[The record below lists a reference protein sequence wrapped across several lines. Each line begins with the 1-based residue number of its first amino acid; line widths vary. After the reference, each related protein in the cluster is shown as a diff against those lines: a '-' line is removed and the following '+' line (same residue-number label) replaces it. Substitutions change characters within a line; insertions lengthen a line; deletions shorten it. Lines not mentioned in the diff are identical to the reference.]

1 MISNGMEDAT
11 SEYCPMRKKAKPPR
25 DLGHC
30 LPGLL
35 TFIQREE
42 AECLWSRRKEQSPYL
57 AQLRSRSAT
66 DKLTRQGLGMLGH
79 RCRNDLIVHEKRLLR
94 G

>member
-1 MISNGMEDAT
+1 
-11 SEYCPMRKKAKPPR
+11 MRKKAKSPR
-25 DLGHC
+25 DLGHR
-30 LPGLL
+30 LPGSL

-57 AQLRSRSAT
+57 VQSRSRSAT

-79 RCRNDLIVHEKRLLR
+79 RCRDDLIVHE
-94 G
+94 